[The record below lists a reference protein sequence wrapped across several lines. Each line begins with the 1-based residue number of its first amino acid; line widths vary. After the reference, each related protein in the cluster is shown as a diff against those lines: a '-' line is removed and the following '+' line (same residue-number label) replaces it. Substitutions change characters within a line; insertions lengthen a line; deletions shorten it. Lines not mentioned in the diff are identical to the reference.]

1 MSLPAA
7 LLIALGAPLILIA
20 LSLVILAV
28 KIFRDGGKRQERAQT
43 VETARR
49 LELAL
54 SGLENRLSALE
65 DIILAASNRKGADH
79 D

>member
-1 MSLPAA
+1 MSLAAA
-7 LLIALGAPLILIA
+7 LTIVIGAPLILIA

-28 KIFRDGGKRQERAQT
+28 KIFRDGDHRQERAQT

-49 LELAL
+49 LERAL

-65 DIILAASNRKGADH
+65 DIILAANHWKGADH